1 MNQRSQV
8 VISIIQSNYQN
19 HEGKKPG
26 NNKYL
31 VGDPE
36 ARLGGVW
43 INGKGYFLKC
53 FSLEKHMKIMLF
65 LFLFFK
71 FIFDISISVRF
82 KNTKKNYFEAK
93 TNSKVLKIMVNHDT
107 KHPESCIVKPNIPN
121 SFYFVL

>member
-19 HEGKKPG
+19 HEEKKPG

-43 INGKGYFLKC
+43 INGKG
-53 FSLEKHMKIMLF
+53 
-65 LFLFFK
+65 
-71 FIFDISISVRF
+71 
-82 KNTKKNYFEAK
+82 
-93 TNSKVLKIMVNHDT
+93 
-107 KHPESCIVKPNIPN
+107 
-121 SFYFVL
+121 

>member
-19 HEGKKPG
+19 HEEKKPG

-82 KNTKKNYFEAK
+82 KNTKKKLIRGKNKFKSFENHGQPQHQ
-93 TNSKVLKIMVNHDT
+93 TPRIMH
-107 KHPESCIVKPNIPN
+107 C
-121 SFYFVL
+121 

>member
-19 HEGKKPG
+19 HEEKKPG

-82 KNTKKNYFEAK
+82 KNTKKIISRQKQIQKF
-93 TNSKVLKIMVNHDT
+93 
-107 KHPESCIVKPNIPN
+107 
-121 SFYFVL
+121 